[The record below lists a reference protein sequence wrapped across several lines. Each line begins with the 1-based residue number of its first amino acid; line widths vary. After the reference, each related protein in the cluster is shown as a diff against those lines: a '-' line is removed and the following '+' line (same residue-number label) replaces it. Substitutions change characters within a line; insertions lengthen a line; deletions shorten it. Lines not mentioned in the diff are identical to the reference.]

1 MFNLALPAAAATWL
15 LISALPIS
23 VYVAFCDMRTMK
35 IPNVAVGALVAGYA
49 VLGLVAFDFTTY
61 LWQWLHLVVVLVIGI
76 ILNAARVLGA
86 GDAKFAA
93 AAAPYILL
101 PDLPELAWI
110 FAGCVLAGFLTHR
123 LVKHTPLRKMVPDW
137 KSWHTGNRFPMG
149 FPLGMTLVA
158 YLVLA
163 ITAR

>member
-1 MFNLALPAAAATWL
+1 MLNVDLPAAAAMWL
-15 LISALPIS
+15 MIAALPIS
-23 VYVAFCDMRTMK
+23 IYVAFSDMRTMK
-35 IPNVAVGALVAGYA
+35 IPNVAVGALAAGFA
-49 VLGLVAFDFTTY
+49 VLGLFAFDFTTY

-93 AAAPYILL
+93 AAAPYVLVS
-101 PDLPELAWI
+101 DLTELTWI
-110 FAGCVLAGFLTHR
+110 FAGCVLAGFVTHR
-123 LVKHTPLRKMVPDW
+123 IVKHTPLRKLVPDW

-158 YLVLA
+158 YLALA
-163 ITAR
+163 ITGA